1 MTGVDMIKTTPQ
13 HLNNER
19 GLAVLESVIILF
31 IFLVLSR
38 YTIGFFGVTHTAI
51 IQSIA
56 SRNYTFEIFRHR
68 THLWYFR
75 DNKPMT
81 PNLSYHSYGNRL
93 HGTNNEIAVSGSDTR
108 QYPTERRV
116 AMFIEEEPQG
126 RSSNEHASATSDI
139 RVGERNAS
147 ISLDP
152 VWIKIQYGICLTAQ
166 CGD

>member
-1 MTGVDMIKTTPQ
+1 MLKTASSTLQ
-13 HLNNER
+13 NER

-51 IQSIA
+51 LQSIA

-81 PNLSYHSYGNRL
+81 LSYHAYGNRI
-93 HGTNNEIAVSGSDTR
+93 HGTNNEIAARGSDKQ

-126 RSSNEHASATSDI
+126 RSSNEHANATSEI
-139 RVGERNAS
+139 REGERNAS

-152 VWIKIQYGICLTAQ
+152 VWIKVQYGICLTEQ